1 MHAKKLLWLAPVL
14 GAATV
19 GVMVTQS
26 PTRAVQAEKLPASE
40 AKPAVELP
48 VSQVVLFNSGVGYFA
63 RSGEVTGDARVELSF
78 PETDIN
84 DLLKSLTLEDF
95 GKGRIETVGYDSRE
109 PIGRT
114 LASYAVNLADNP
126 TIAQILMQTRGE
138 RVEVQLSGSDN
149 ALPATVTGTVVSV
162 EKVKLPAPKDAQPVE
177 TDAITLSTADGLRTV
192 KMPDVVRVKFLNPVI
207 EAELKKAL
215 ETLARSHDAAK
226 KSVNLNFTGEGKRRV
241 RVGYVVEAPIWKTSY
256 RLVLDKEG
264 KPSLQGWAIVENP
277 TDEDWK
283 NVKMALVSGRP
294 ISFKMDLYDPLY
306 AKRPTVEP
314 ELFASLRPP
323 AYEGGLGGK
332 LKEMAADK
340 PKPDP
345 NGRGEFRGAEAKL
358 AAEPDGPA
366 VPGLAL
372 PKPHFLRRSLDSVEE
387 EKRQRYAQQLGKDLS
402 QKMDLSAATASATA
416 GQLGDYFQYVIDHPV
431 SIARQKSAMIPVINH
446 AVESTRV
453 SIYNQ
458 AVQAKHP
465 LLGLKFKNTTGTNL
479 AQGPITVFEGSS
491 YAGDSRVMDLQPGEE
506 RLLAYAIDLGT
517 EVVPRN
523 ATGSGNVTGIRAK
536 GGMVTITRKFREE
549 KVYKAVNRSETDR
562 KLIVEHPNRT
572 NQGYKLVEPAKP
584 MEETAELLRF
594 QLPLPAGKSAEL
606 KVVEERINDQ
616 IVTLT
621 NANPDTFRFL
631 IGQANPSP
639 ELKQKLEAASKLQA
653 QVQAKQQELNA
664 VNAEVNRITQDQN
677 RIRQNL
683 ANTPREAEV
692 YKTYLSKL
700 SAQEKELDT
709 LTDRQKAL
717 AGEIAAAQKAFNDYV
732 MGLEG

>member
-19 GVMVTQS
+19 GVMVTHS
-26 PTRAVQAEKLPASE
+26 PTRAVQAEKPPASE

-63 RSGEVTGDARVELSF
+63 RSGDVTGDARVELSF

-126 TIAQILMQTRGE
+126 TIAQILLQTRGE
-138 RVEVQLSGSDN
+138 RVEVQLSGSDS
-149 ALPATVTGTVVSV
+149 ALPATITGTVVSV
-162 EKVKLPAPKDAQPVE
+162 EKVKLPAPEGKEPAE
-177 TDAITLSTADGLRTV
+177 TDAVTLSTAEGLRTV
-192 KMPDVVRVKFLNPVI
+192 RMPNVVRVKFLNPVI

-256 RLVLDKEG
+256 RLVLDKDG

-323 AYEGGLGGK
+323 AYEGGLEGK
-332 LKEMAADK
+332 AKDMAANK
-340 PKPDP
+340 PGGLGMGGGIGGFGGGGGMQPMTEAAPAAAKPAIQF
-345 NGRGEFRGAEAKL
+345 GRSGL
-358 AAEPDGPA
+358 AA
-366 VPGLAL
+366 
-372 PKPHFLRRSLDSVEE
+372 PKSDARM
-387 EKRQRYAQQLGKDLS
+387 RYAEQLGKDLS
-402 QKMDLSAATASATA
+402 EKMDLSAATASATA

-517 EVVPRN
+517 EVVPQN
-523 ATGSGNVTGIRAK
+523 GPGGGSVTGIRAK

-549 KVYKAVNRSETDR
+549 KIYKAVNRSEAER

-584 MEETAELLRF
+584 VEETAELLRF
-594 QLPLPAGKSAEL
+594 QLPLAAGKSAEL
-606 KVVEERINDQ
+606 KVVEERVTDEV
-616 IVTLT
+616 VTLT
-621 NANPDTFRFL
+621 NANQNTLRFL

-639 ELKQKLEAASKLQA
+639 ELKKKLEEASKLQA
-653 QVQAKQQELNA
+653 QVQAKQQELTN
-664 VNAEVNRITQDQN
+664 VNNEVNRITQDQN

-700 SAQEKELDT
+700 SAQEKELDA
-709 LTDRQKAL
+709 LTERQKAL